1 MLKSKKS
8 GFNQIRSGKVGFE
21 IEKLMPINRPG
32 ISVRLTF
39 SDDRIQT
46 DNQNFTILHAFTSID
61 RKINSE
67 IKFSIN
73 TQEMVIR
80 TTDPGIPAYVQ
91 ELCSQFPSVPDLI
104 KNKVPGS
111 RENVPGKFPGF
122 IVPLPV
128 DL

>member
-1 MLKSKKS
+1 MIYSFLVLKSKKS

-46 DNQNFTILHAFTSID
+46 GNQNFTILHAFTSID

-67 IKFSIN
+67 IKFLNN

-80 TTDPGIPAYVQ
+80 TTDPGIPA
-91 ELCSQFPSVPDLI
+91 LCSRIMFPVP
-104 KNKVPGS
+104 VSS
-111 RENVPGKFPGF
+111 RFNQK
-122 IVPLPV
+122 
-128 DL
+128 